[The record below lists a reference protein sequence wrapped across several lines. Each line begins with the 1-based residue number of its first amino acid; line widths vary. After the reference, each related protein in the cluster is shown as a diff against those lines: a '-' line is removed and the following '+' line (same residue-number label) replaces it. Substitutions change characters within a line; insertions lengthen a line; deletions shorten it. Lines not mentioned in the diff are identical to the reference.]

1 LVIIGSMLRDIWR
14 NTMQPAEAI
23 GLVQKGSLSLTKR
36 GCLRIE
42 RVKENRVPNMT
53 ADCWER

>member
-1 LVIIGSMLRDIWR
+1 
-14 NTMQPAEAI
+14 MQPAEAI